1 MATQPLPKQHINISK
16 VETASNRIQDL
27 VKKTAFDKNEYLSD
41 KHDAKVYIKREDMQS
56 VRSFKIR
63 GAYNK
68 IKSLSDAERTR
79 GVICA
84 SAGNHAQGFAYA
96 CAHLGIKGK
105 IYMPSPTPQQK
116 IKRVKLFG
124 KDKVEIVL
132 GGDTFDDAYESA
144 VRESKSSGACFV
156 HPFNDHDVIEGQ
168 STIALEM
175 LAQQDVSFDY
185 LFVAVGGGG
194 LLSGVGSVFK
204 TLSPNTKIVAVE
216 ASGAP
221 AFYNSHES
229 RELVKLDHIDSFA
242 DGIAV
247 KRIGDV
253 TFQILNSIVDDKILV
268 PEGKICSTILELYN
282 EEAIV
287 AEPAGAVSISALDL
301 YPESLKGKNIALILC
316 GGNNDITRTEE
327 IRERSLLYEGKKHYF
342 IIRFPQRAG
351 ALKEFLNLLGPNDDI
366 AHFEYT
372 KKTNRETGPALVGLE
387 FKNNSDYKTLV
398 GKLNSA
404 DIRFEHVNNKP
415 ILFEMLI

>member
-1 MATQPLPKQHINISK
+1 MIADSLQKFKLDISS
-16 VETASNRIQDL
+16 VRNASEQIEDL
-27 VKKTAFDKNEYLSD
+27 VRKTPFDKNEYLSD
-41 KHDAKVYIKREDMQS
+41 KHDANIYIKREDMQS

-68 IKSLSDAERTR
+68 IKSLSNEERNR
-79 GVICA
+79 GVVCA

-105 IYMPSPTPQQK
+105 VYMPSPTPSQK
-116 IKRVKLFG
+116 IKKVKLFG
-124 KDKVEIVL
+124 KDKVEIIL

-144 VRESKSSGACFV
+144 LKDSKSSGACFI
-156 HPFNDHDVIEGQ
+156 HPFNDQQVIEGQ
-168 STIALEM
+168 GTIALEM
-175 LAQQDVSFDY
+175 LAQQNITFDY

-204 TLSPNTKIVAVE
+204 QLSPNTKIIAVE

-221 AFYNSHES
+221 SFHKSHEAG
-229 RELVKLDHIDSFA
+229 ELVKLDQIDAFA

-247 KRIGDV
+247 KQMGDL
-253 TFQILNSIVDDKILV
+253 TFNIINSFIDDKILI

-301 YPESLKGKNIALILC
+301 YPNTLKGKNIAVILC

-351 ALKEFLNLLGPNDDI
+351 ALKEFLNLLGPDDDI

-387 FKNNSDYKTLV
+387 FKNNEDYKVLIE
-398 GKLNSA
+398 KLKKA
-404 DIRFEHVNNKP
+404 DIRFEHVNDKP
-415 ILFEMLI
+415 LLFEMLI